1 MRPVKLIMSAFG
13 PYAQRQE
20 LLLDKL
26 GTAGLYLITGDTGAG
41 KTTIFDAIVYAL
53 YGEASGSNR
62 ESSMFRSKYAAPEV
76 PTFVELYFVYGGKE
90 YYIKRN
96 PEYERPKSRG
106 EGFTTEK
113 ANAELHCPDGS
124 IISKISEVNN
134 AVGEIIGVDRN
145 QFTQTVM
152 IAQGDFLKLLLSSTS
167 ERKEIFRKLFKTQK
181 YAAVQE
187 KLKAEASK
195 LSREYE
201 TVSNSITQ
209 YINGIICSEEDP
221 LYLSVRQAKNGL
233 ASIAEI
239 IELLEILID
248 NDNKALEDTEKSI
261 SETDE
266 KLDEITGILTRAAT
280 VNKTKSELLQS
291 EENLAVFT
299 DKKVTTLK
307 RLKELEENSENT
319 EGLVR
324 NIAAIDAELPGY
336 DILEQDKKSL
346 EEIRYLLTTDE
357 ELLKNK
363 TEFLT
368 EALSRCEKAQQEL
381 KALENT
387 GEERAVAE
395 AALAELNI
403 KKASLDS
410 FEKDVRE
417 LEKLKCDLEA
427 ARQDYKNKEN
437 TAVSFKNTYERL
449 NKAYLDEQAG
459 ILAGELKENMP
470 CPVCGSTEH
479 PNPAG
484 KSTQAPTKDELE
496 KAKKSAEKAQLQV
509 NEASAFAGK
518 INGIATEKQ
527 AAINKASQ
535 ELLGENKLAEIKAET
550 EEKIEKLNL
559 KLREIKLREE
569 RKNELETK
577 LPVAREK
584 TESVR
589 VEINRLNERNA
600 VSKAKI
606 SELEAR
612 IIQQTEKLK
621 YDSKLAAA
629 EAKKHMEITLQDIEN
644 SIKFAKEEISETEKN
659 IALVAGKIE
668 ESKKFISQFA
678 VTDVLAEEEKQNELK
693 AVKTMLITKQKNIH
707 ARIQANAFSLENIRM
722 KCDEIAFVEEKLT
735 CMRSL
740 SETANGN
747 LGGKKEKIMLETY
760 IQMNYFDRILER
772 ANSRLLSMTNGQYE
786 LIRRKETDNY
796 KMQSGLELDVKDYY
810 NGSVRSVKTL
820 SGGESFKAS
829 LALALGLSDEIQSSG
844 GGIQLDTM
852 FVDEGFGSLDDE
864 SLAQAI
870 NALSGLAEGNRLV
883 GIISHVNDLK
893 QRIDKQ
899 IIVKKDKTG
908 ASTAVINV

>member
-41 KTTIFDAIVYAL
+41 KTTIFDAVVYAL
-53 YGEASGSNR
+53 YGEASGNNR
-62 ESSMFRSKYAAPEV
+62 ESSMFRSKYASPET
-76 PTFVELYFVYGGKE
+76 PTFVELYFIYGGKE

-96 PEYERPKSRG
+96 PEYDRPKSRG

-134 AVGEIIGVDRN
+134 AIAEIMGVDRN
-145 QFTQTVM
+145 QFTQTAM

-187 KLKAEASK
+187 KLKAETSK

-201 TVSNSITQ
+201 TVSNSIAQ

-221 LYLSVRQAKNGL
+221 LYLSVKQAKNGL
-233 ASIAEI
+233 ASISEI

-248 NDNKALEDTEKSI
+248 NDNKTLEETEKHI
-261 SETDE
+261 TEADG
-266 KLDEITGILTRAAT
+266 KLEEIAGILTRAAT
-280 VNKTKSELLQS
+280 VNKTKNELLLS
-291 EENLAVFT
+291 EEKLAVFT
-299 DKKVTTLK
+299 DKKVITLK
-307 RLKELEENSENT
+307 KLKELEENSGNT
-319 EGLVR
+319 EELVR
-324 NIAAIDAELPGY
+324 NIASIEAELPGY
-336 DILEQDKKSL
+336 DILEQDKRSL
-346 EEIRYLLTTDE
+346 DEVNRLLIADE
-357 ELLKNK
+357 ELLKKK
-363 TEFLT
+363 TDFLV
-368 EALSRCEKAQQEL
+368 EALSRCEKAEQEI
-381 KALENT
+381 KALEHT
-387 GEERAVAE
+387 GELRAVTE
-395 AALAELNI
+395 AALSELNV

-410 FEKDVRE
+410 FERDVGE
-417 LEKLKCDLEA
+417 LEKLRLDLEN
-427 ARQDYKNKEN
+427 ARKDYIDKEN
-437 TAVSFKNTYERL
+437 IAKNLKNSYERL

-459 ILAGELKENMP
+459 ILACELKENSP
-470 CPVCGSTEH
+470 CPVCGSTVH
-479 PNPAG
+479 PSPAG
-484 KSTQAPTKDELE
+484 KSTSAPTKDELE
-496 KAKKSAEKAQLQV
+496 KAKRSAEKAQLQV
-509 NEASAFAGK
+509 NEASAAAGK
-518 INGIATEKQ
+518 INGIVTEKQ
-527 AAINKASQ
+527 TAINKATE
-535 ELLGENKLAEIKAET
+535 ELLGADSLFEIKTET
-550 EEKIEKLNL
+550 EEKIAGLN
-559 KLREIKLREE
+559 IKLRELKLQE
-569 RKNELETK
+569 DRKNELAAK
-577 LPVAREK
+577 LPAAREK
-584 TESVR
+584 TENVK
-589 VEINRLNERNA
+589 VEISRLNERNA
-600 VSKAKI
+600 AAKAKI
-606 SELEAR
+606 SELELR
-612 IIQQTEKLK
+612 ISQQVGKLK
-621 YDSKLAAA
+621 YDSKLTAAA
-629 EAKKHMEITLQDIEN
+629 AKKSLENTLHEFEN
-644 SIKFAKEEISETEKN
+644 SIRLAKDEINETEKN
-659 IALVAGKIE
+659 IASVAGKIE
-668 ESKKFISQFA
+668 ESKKFIAQFA
-678 VTDVLAEEEKQNELK
+678 AADVLAEEEKQNELR
-693 AVKTMLITKQKNIH
+693 AVKMMLITKQKNIH
-707 ARIQANAFSLENIRM
+707 ARIQANTFSLENIKL
-722 KCDEIAFVEEKLT
+722 KCEEIAFVEEKLA

-786 LIRRKETDNY
+786 LVRKKEADNY

-908 ASTAVINV
+908 ASTAAISV